1 MKRDESKR
9 KLGAD
14 HALIVTDGTSYHPFR
29 EFGTPSSFLH
39 AFSDLPISVRSSLD
53 TQKLSRKT
61 FKPCFQ
67 EIGEA
72 QPSQKRHR
80 TWVIAD

>member
-61 FKPCFQ
+61 FKPRFS
-67 EIGEA
+67 GD
-72 QPSQKRHR
+72 
-80 TWVIAD
+80 W